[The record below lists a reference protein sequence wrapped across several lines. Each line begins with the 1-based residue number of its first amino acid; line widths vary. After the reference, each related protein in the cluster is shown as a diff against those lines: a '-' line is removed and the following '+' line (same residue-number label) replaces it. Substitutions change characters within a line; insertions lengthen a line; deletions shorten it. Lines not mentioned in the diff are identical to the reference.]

1 MITPVGLRTRIGPQP
16 KDYNKDLTCDY
27 HQGEVGH
34 TVGNCRV
41 LRHRIQDLLDQG
53 VLKFRIEGIINAI
66 GAEKSD
72 EVDIT
77 SAKIPWEP
85 FPTSR
90 AQKELA
96 EAGIYKYHPEAQ
108 GRNLQSFKEVK
119 KEVTSLIMGGLV
131 KRRRE
136 QPEEYCMTF
145 DQLRLSPYERTNF
158 QARMDRI
165 KEDFEE
171 FCEKKKKELGKL
183 SPATSPETSK
193 PRPSSHPIRYQR
205 KDHASD
211 SFSIYDSIFGE
222 ILSLLLASESHRKA
236 LLKVLNEAYVPEDIT
251 GPSFENMVTSI
262 LVTNQLTFSVD
273 ELPPEG
279 RGHIKALYIS
289 VKTNDRIVSKSH
301 TLTDV
306 HPKKHH
312 STVSSSKLSKAGIMV
327 AREFVKAGFQ
337 PGQGLGCANQGR
349 TAIVTLEGN
358 KDGYGLGY
366 TPTRKDRQLA
376 YKARR
381 QKAAAKLRGEK
392 WPEKKMVI
400 PHIRTTF
407 PASAM
412 FQVDEDDVDELAL
425 LFTEDLS
432 IDVITTEGDSTAPPI
447 RPDHCKGVD
456 LEDFLDEED
465 LKGYRIE
472 EETPDEDTEKDT
484 DFPNLLPHWMIPRGL
499 ETLEFEMFCEH
510 GDPEF
515 HLRRYHEKMALYTD
529 DELLMIS
536 MFHESRYRH
545 NLKSL
550 PPPPGNINTA
560 TAEEEHAA
568 PTVEGLK
575 YRCHHHRR
583 GFHHTTDLP
592 LPTGRGSQDVDWCA
606 VATAYLK

>member
-1 MITPVGLRTRIGPQP
+1 
-16 KDYNKDLTCDY
+16 
-27 HQGEVGH
+27 
-34 TVGNCRV
+34 
-41 LRHRIQDLLDQG
+41 
-53 VLKFRIEGIINAI
+53 
-66 GAEKSD
+66 
-72 EVDIT
+72 
-77 SAKIPWEP
+77 
-85 FPTSR
+85 
-90 AQKELA
+90 
-96 EAGIYKYHPEAQ
+96 
-108 GRNLQSFKEVK
+108 
-119 KEVTSLIMGGLV
+119 
-131 KRRRE
+131 
-136 QPEEYCMTF
+136 
-145 DQLRLSPYERTNF
+145 
-158 QARMDRI
+158 
-165 KEDFEE
+165 
-171 FCEKKKKELGKL
+171 
-183 SPATSPETSK
+183 
-193 PRPSSHPIRYQR
+193 
-205 KDHASD
+205 
-211 SFSIYDSIFGE
+211 
-222 ILSLLLASESHRKA
+222 
-236 LLKVLNEAYVPEDIT
+236 
-251 GPSFENMVTSI
+251 
-262 LVTNQLTFSVD
+262 
-273 ELPPEG
+273 
-279 RGHIKALYIS
+279 
-289 VKTNDRIVSKSH
+289 
-301 TLTDV
+301 
-306 HPKKHH
+306 
-312 STVSSSKLSKAGIMV
+312 
-327 AREFVKAGFQ
+327 
-337 PGQGLGCANQGR
+337 
-349 TAIVTLEGN
+349 VTLEGN

-536 MFHESRYRH
+536 MFHESLLECAVTWFYQLKNIACWEDLARAFLGRYRH